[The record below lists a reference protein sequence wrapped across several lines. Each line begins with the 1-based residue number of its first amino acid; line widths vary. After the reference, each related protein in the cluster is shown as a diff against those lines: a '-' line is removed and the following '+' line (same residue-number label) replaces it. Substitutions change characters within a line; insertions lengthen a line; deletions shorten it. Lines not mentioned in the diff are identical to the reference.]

1 MLQKIWRY
9 DGAIPIGDASTT
21 AALDGVE
28 RLLNMQRKANITRSA
43 DACSYADPVAMVF
56 FGPGWPVMA
65 MYNAG
70 RFWVAQGAAGRQL
83 HYALNARY
91 RVVYGAAFMV
101 ILAALGF
108 ATYARGLGA
117 FYFLAAFIV
126 LLIGQWFLDRYRI
139 PAALRK
145 AVASAAAAQAS

>member
-21 AALDGVE
+21 AVLDGVE
-28 RLLNMQRKANITRSA
+28 RLLNIQRKANITRSA
-43 DACSYADPVAMVF
+43 DMCSYADPVAMVF
-56 FGPGWPVMA
+56 FNPGWPVMA

-70 RFWVAQGAAGRQL
+70 RFWVEQGAAGRQL
-83 HYALNARY
+83 HFALNARY
-91 RVVYGAAFMV
+91 RVMYSAAFMV
-101 ILAALGF
+101 VLATLGF
-108 ATYARGLGA
+108 ATYARGLGV

-145 AVASAAAAQAS
+145 AVASAAAQAS